1 MPTEFTSENW
11 ILGASGGY
19 GTPSLLSE
27 NEAHITRGSY
37 IQSRVH
43 YSAPIDVTAELKA
56 DDEECFTMSLFH
68 TQTCTGSHCTAKNAG
83 LSWENGGWGDMLRF
97 FPGDYRETVGG
108 VTSWHVARLS
118 LDSLGTANFYWN
130 GQLKYTTT
138 YPATSTG
145 PLQFI
150 GGCIGFRVR
159 NLNVASSAEGSS
171 TSWMFDDT
179 TIRTAV
185 AAWLSD
191 SAAAEA
197 TYGHISTWETGGV
210 TDMSF
215 LFCGYDCVSSSW
227 CSDCNTAAVSF
238 NEDISAWDTSGVTS
252 METMFALASA
262 FNQDLGDW
270 PVHSVTDM
278 NEMFLLAS
286 AFNQDIGDWAV
297 HNVKNMSAMFYY
309 ASSFNQDLGWCL
321 DEGVNFDFWGYSF
334 QDVFYNTPCAST
346 SCGVVQMDNCP
357 TPAPTY
363 APTLALTVTSG
374 ASSSSG
380 SGGSGGADV
389 APIFAGVAAAAVLIG
404 AVGALWF
411 YRRSK
416 GSETEPGGGV
426 DSPPPLVPLKARPEG
441 EAPEAEEILPA
452 QPVVAAR
459 GWFTA
464 EPEGESMVAEH
475 EPASFAPEA
484 SSLPPGHVSGA
495 EAAMMAAGEPPP
507 QPRSWSS
514 GAAPE
519 PEPEFEPEPEC

>member
-11 ILGASGGY
+11 IVGASGGY

-43 YSAPIDVTAELKA
+43 YSAPIYVTAELKA

-68 TQTCTGSHCTAKNAG
+68 TQQCTGSHCTAKNAG

-108 VTSWHVARLS
+108 VTSWHVAKLS
-118 LDSLGTANFYWN
+118 LDTLGTANFYWN

-138 YPATSTG
+138 YPAASTG

-171 TSWMFDDT
+171 TPWMFDDT

-185 AAWLSD
+185 AAWLAD
-191 SAAAEA
+191 ATAAEA
-197 TYGHISTWETGGV
+197 TYGHISTWDTSQV
-210 TDMSF
+210 TDMSN
-215 LFCGYDCVSSSW
+215 LFSGAS
-227 CSDCNTAAVSF
+227 SF
-238 NEDISAWDTSGVTS
+238 NEDIGAWDTSGVT
-252 METMFALASA
+252 TMY
-262 FNQDLGDW
+262 
-270 PVHSVTDM
+270 
-278 NEMFLLAS
+278 
-286 AFNQDIGDWAV
+286 
-297 HNVKNMSAMFYY
+297 AMFYE
-309 ASSFNQDLGWCL
+309 ASSFNQPLSCWRIDNVKMFWLFVVGATSFDQDLGWCV
-321 DEGVNFDFWGYSF
+321 DDDVSFSEGMGAVWQSA
-334 QDVFYNTPCAST
+334 C
-346 SCGVVQMDNCP
+346 
-357 TPAPTY
+357 APTNCGIIQSCSGQY
-363 APTLALTVTSG
+363 CSSTACCSSTAVADCPATTSEGGGCVQTLAPTLAPG
-374 ASSSSG
+374 SSSSSGSSGG

-389 APIFAGVAAAAVLIG
+389 GPIIAGVAAAAVLLL

-441 EAPEAEEILPA
+441 EATVLSVTPEAEEILPA
-452 QPVVAAR
+452 QPAATK
-459 GWFTA
+459 GWFAAA
-464 EPEGESMVAEH
+464 EPEGEV
-475 EPASFAPEA
+475 APEA
-484 SSLPPGHVSGA
+484 EDA
-495 EAAMMAAGEPPP
+495 I
-507 QPRSWSS
+507 
-514 GAAPE
+514 AAPE